1 MRKEEGEKGDT
12 SSSRTSIGDGAADF
26 VGGAGFDSPSE
37 SRVGRRRAC
46 GGRLLA
52 AADTGSSSAAQRAP
66 ARPPRPKKRRHGG
79 RTPRASRT
87 PSRSTRSG
95 SPSARRPQMPHGDDA
110 RFLSETFRPGAA
122 AEREAEARAAL
133 KDQLLARIEAQQREA
148 ERY

>member
-12 SSSRTSIGDGAADF
+12 SSARTSIGDGAADF
-26 VGGAGFDSPSE
+26 VGGAVDSPSE

>member
-12 SSSRTSIGDGAADF
+12 SSARTSIGDGAADF

-110 RFLSETFRPGAA
+110 RFLSETFR
-122 AEREAEARAAL
+122 RRVAEARAAL
-133 KDQLLARIEAQQREA
+133 KDELLARIEAQQREA